1 MSKNVS
7 LDKLINQCELIRD
20 TLNSGCVECDLKA
33 KKFYDDMIDALSQ
46 LKAND
51 HHIDTLSYLKANEHH
66 LKPKQVEY
74 TEYDGYADGCPVYE
88 TGICPNC
95 NREFEVESE
104 EHYNYCPAC
113 GQKLKW

>member
-1 MSKNVS
+1 MSKDVN

-33 KKFYDDMIDALSQ
+33 KKFYDDMIDALS
-46 LKAND
+46 
-51 HHIDTLSYLKANEHH
+51 YLKANEHH
-66 LKPKQVEY
+66 FKPKQVEY
-74 TEYDGYADGCPVYE
+74 TEYDGYADGHPVYE

-95 NREFEVESE
+95 NREFEVENE
-104 EHYNYCPAC
+104 EHYSYCPSC

>member
-1 MSKNVS
+1 MSKNVN

-33 KKFYDDMIDALSQ
+33 KKFYDDMIDALSY
-46 LKAND
+46 
-51 HHIDTLSYLKANEHH
+51 HLKANEPH
-66 LKPKQVEY
+66 LKSKQVEY

-95 NREFEVESE
+95 NREFEVQSE
-104 EHYNYCPAC
+104 EHYSYCPSC